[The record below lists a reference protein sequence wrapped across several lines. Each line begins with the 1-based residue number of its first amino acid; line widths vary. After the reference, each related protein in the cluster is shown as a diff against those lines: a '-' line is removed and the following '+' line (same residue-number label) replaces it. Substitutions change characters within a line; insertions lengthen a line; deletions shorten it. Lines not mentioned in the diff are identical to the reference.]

1 MGNLHLQLAIVQVTL
16 LLERAQK
23 THSLTPDE
31 LEFMRSLK
39 AKLLDLSMLQ
49 KSRDNQHSGIECIQ
63 SGDTNTH
70 FFQFMQTSDGRR
82 NSLEK
87 HTLIVVTFNLFSS
100 LLGLPSI
107 RDLALDWSVLRYA
120 MADLSD

>member
-23 THSLTPDE
+23 TRSLTPDE

-49 KSRDNQHSGIECIQ
+49 KSRDNQHSRIECIQ

-70 FFQFMQTSDGRR
+70 FFHIHANFRW
-82 NSLEK
+82 K
-87 HTLIVVTFNLFSS
+87 KKF
-100 LLGLPSI
+100 I
-107 RDLALDWSVLRYA
+107 RETHIDSGHL
-120 MADLSD
+120 